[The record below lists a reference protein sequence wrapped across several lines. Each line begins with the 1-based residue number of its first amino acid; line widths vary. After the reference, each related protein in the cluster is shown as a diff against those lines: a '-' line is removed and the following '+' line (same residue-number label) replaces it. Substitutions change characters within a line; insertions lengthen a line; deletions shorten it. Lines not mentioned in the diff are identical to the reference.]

1 MQFTLNFF
9 LVLSVFSLAVAAAP
23 AAEAI
28 NARNVDACVD
38 IAGRSVPSPDACF

>member
-28 NARNVDACVD
+28 NGTSSHSLDRWRV
-38 IAGRSVPSPDACF
+38 